1 MILTSY
7 RNPIEIKA
15 EYKQRPCES
24 LFLYLGQGGTKSSVR
39 TCTAS
44 AQPGNSFVVPLPTL
58 PFSFPLFS
66 PFLYNVCSGNPFV
79 VSFHL
84 FLPNLNW
91 FNLVDNQHVLKHQGF
106 NYFSVCTE
114 NTIGIGT
121 NQCEN
126 IILEITLA
134 LIMRQM

>member
-1 MILTSY
+1 MSVQEILL
-7 RNPIEIKA
+7 
-15 EYKQRPCES
+15 
-24 LFLYLGQGGTKSSVR
+24 LFLSQ
-39 TCTAS
+39 
-44 AQPGNSFVVPLPTL
+44 
-58 PFSFPLFS
+58 
-66 PFLYNVCSGNPFV
+66 
-79 VSFHL
+79 L

-126 IILEITLA
+126 IILEITYNAANANGLNA
-134 LIMRQM
+134 TVVPKIARKL